1 MRRITFAVLAP
12 CVLAPLIGGGSA
24 GAGGPTNAIPLYSA
38 GDRVDGLPLS
48 AILQRDDTAQFVSFV
63 YGDCEQ
69 SGDAGC
75 APPAEV
81 QVWPACRRNL
91 ALYEDAFSSGGSPEP
106 ITVRGVPAAL
116 FDEGTRLELETQQS
130 TIVVFAD
137 TRARV
142 LRIAAALRSLD
153 GSVPRGHPL
162 PAPRRGEEEGAMA
175 C

>member
-137 TRARV
+137 ARARV

-153 GSVPRGHPL
+153 GSVPRGYPL
-162 PAPRRGEEEGAMA
+162 PAPHRGEEQGAMG

>member
-12 CVLAPLIGGGSA
+12 CVLAPLIGGGAA

-38 GDRVDGLPLS
+38 GGRVDGLPLS
-48 AILQRDDTAQFVSFV
+48 AILQRDDTAHFVSFV
-63 YGDCEQ
+63 YGDCEP

-91 ALYEDAFSSGGSPEP
+91 ALYEDASSSGGSPEP
-106 ITVRGVPAAL
+106 IMVRGVPAVL

-130 TIVVFAD
+130 TVVVFAD
-137 TRARV
+137 T
-142 LRIAAALRSLD
+142 
-153 GSVPRGHPL
+153 
-162 PAPRRGEEEGAMA
+162 
-175 C
+175 